1 MFYHTAF
8 THRVDW
14 NPEYDAETEEAEQAM
29 SEIVADFNTKAD
41 APVKVDY
48 ETALAVKA
56 RYRELI
62 EANPD
67 IQTE

>member
-14 NPEYDAETEEAEQAM
+14 NPEHEAEAEEAM
-29 SEIVADFNTKAD
+29 SDHVADFDTAAD
-41 APVKVDY
+41 APVQVDL
-48 ETALAVKA
+48 ETAQAVKA
-56 RYRELI
+56 RYRELV

-67 IQTE
+67 IDTTNP

>member
-14 NPEYDAETEEAEQAM
+14 SPQYEAEAEQAM
-29 SEIVADFNTKAD
+29 SEIVADFDTTAD
-41 APVKVDY
+41 APIQVDL
-48 ETALAVKA
+48 ETAQAVKA

-62 EANPD
+62 ESNPD
-67 IQTE
+67 IDLQSQ

>member
-14 NPEYDAETEEAEQAM
+14 EPEYDAEAEQAM
-29 SEIVADFNTKAD
+29 SENVADFDTSAD
-41 APVKVDY
+41 APVKVDFD
-48 ETALAVKA
+48 TAQAVKA
-56 RYRELI
+56 RYRELV

-67 IQTE
+67 ISLTSS

>member
-14 NPEYDAETEEAEQAM
+14 EPEHDAEAERAM
-29 SEIVADFNTKAD
+29 SEIVDDFDTTAD
-41 APVKVDY
+41 APVKVDFD
-48 ETALAVKA
+48 TAQAVKD
-56 RYRELI
+56 RYREVV

-67 IQTE
+67 ISLTSS

>member
-1 MFYHTAF
+1 MYYHTTF

-14 NPEYDAETEEAEQAM
+14 EPDYDAEAEEAM
-29 SEIVADFNTKAD
+29 SEIVADFDTRAD
-41 APVKVDY
+41 APVKVDLD
-48 ETALAVKA
+48 TAQAVKA

-67 IQTE
+67 IDTTSQ

>member
-14 NPEYDAETEEAEQAM
+14 EPDYETEAAEAM
-29 SEIVADFNTKAD
+29 SEIVADFDTTAD
-41 APVKVDY
+41 APVQVDL
-48 ETALAVKA
+48 ETAQAVKA
-56 RYRELI
+56 RYRELV

-67 IQTE
+67 ISLTSR

>member
-1 MFYHTAF
+1 MYYHTAF

-14 NPEYDAETEEAEQAM
+14 EPEYDAEAEQAM
-29 SEIVADFNTKAD
+29 SEIVADFDTKAD
-41 APVKVDY
+41 APAEVDL
-48 ETALAVKA
+48 ETAQAVKA

-67 IQTE
+67 KEL

>member
-14 NPEYDAETEEAEQAM
+14 EPEYDAEAEQAM
-29 SEIVADFNTKAD
+29 SENVADFDTTAD
-41 APVKVDY
+41 APIQVDL
-48 ETALAVKA
+48 ETAQAVKA

-62 EANPD
+62 ESNPD
-67 IQTE
+67 IDTTSQ

>member
-14 NPEYDAETEEAEQAM
+14 DPEYDTEAAEAM
-29 SEIVADFNTKAD
+29 SEIVADFDTKAD
-41 APVKVDY
+41 APVQVDLD
-48 ETALAVKA
+48 TAQAVKA
-56 RYRELI
+56 RYRELV

-67 IQTE
+67 INRES

>member
-14 NPEYDAETEEAEQAM
+14 QPDYDAEAEQAM
-29 SEIVADFNTKAD
+29 SENVADFDTTAD
-41 APVKVDY
+41 APVKVDF
-48 ETALAVKA
+48 ETAQAVKA
-56 RYRELI
+56 RYRELV

-67 IQTE
+67 ISLTSS

>member
-1 MFYHTAF
+1 MYYHTAF

-14 NPEYDAETEEAEQAM
+14 KPEYDAEAEQAM
-29 SEIVADFNTKAD
+29 SEIVADFDTKAD
-41 APVKVDY
+41 APLKVDFD
-48 ETALAVKA
+48 TAQAVKA

-67 IQTE
+67 IDTTSQ

>member
-1 MFYHTAF
+1 MYYHTRY

-14 NPEYDAETEEAEQAM
+14 NPGHQVEAEEAM
-29 SEIVADFNTKAD
+29 REIVDEFDTTAD
-41 APVKVDY
+41 APVQVDL
-48 ETALAVKA
+48 ETAQAVKA

-67 IQTE
+67 IDTTSS

>member
-1 MFYHTAF
+1 MLYHTAF

-14 NPEYDAETEEAEQAM
+14 EPEYDTEAAEAM
-29 SEIVADFNTKAD
+29 SEIVAEFDTRAD
-41 APVKVDY
+41 APVQVDLD
-48 ETALAVKA
+48 TAQAVKA

-67 IQTE
+67 IDTTSP

>member
-1 MFYHTAF
+1 MYYHTAF

-14 NPEYDAETEEAEQAM
+14 NPEHEPEAEEAM
-29 SEIVADFNTKAD
+29 SEIVADFDTTAD
-41 APVKVDY
+41 APVQVDL
-48 ETALAVKA
+48 ETAQAVKA

-67 IQTE
+67 IDTTSP

>member
-1 MFYHTAF
+1 MYYHTAF

-14 NPEYDAETEEAEQAM
+14 VPEYDAEAEEAM
-29 SEIVADFNTKAD
+29 SEIVADFDTTAD
-41 APVKVDY
+41 APVQVDL